1 MYLLADI
8 IITNSS
14 QVHTA
19 YIFYYII
26 QNIYILYIYQSQK
39 QTQKAIAHINKERI
53 FCFYIPTTLI
63 LKKSRKQRQRTNS
76 KKRTKYEV
84 GGKQFV

>member
-39 QTQKAIAHINKERI
+39 QTQKAIAHINKEKN
-53 FCFYIPTTLI
+53 FLLLHSYYVNTKKKVENKDKELI
-63 LKKSRKQRQRTNS
+63 
-76 KKRTKYEV
+76 KKRE
-84 GGKQFV
+84 QNMR